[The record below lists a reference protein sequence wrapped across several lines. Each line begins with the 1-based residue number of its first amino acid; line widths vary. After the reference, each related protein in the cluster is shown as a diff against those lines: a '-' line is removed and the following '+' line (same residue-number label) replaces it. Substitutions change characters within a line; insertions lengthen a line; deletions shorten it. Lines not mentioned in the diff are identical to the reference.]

1 MFHPWTN
8 GEPAAA
14 DAVLDI
20 TTQAGLDQVRARIL
34 REQWAAAQ
42 TLTAV
47 LLGRAFQA
55 FYGEAACGPEGETSS
70 EPSLR
75 ALLPED
81 VNTVPTGDVADRH
94 QGPTR
99 YADQAAARV
108 CQTGR
113 PLGCGLKTPPGAW
126 TGRSRLRTSLCANPL
141 SPRDRSSRSLVRI
154 PADPWVAIRQAY
166 ETTPISFRRLA
177 PRTGSAA
184 PPPAATVLAAAGHV
198 MGSSAHRHAIR
209 RGPGKPCTAIGRRS
223 RMPEGW
229 DDPRGLDR
237 HQTVTPAGD
246 DRPTG

>member
-42 TLTAV
+42 TLTATAV

-55 FYGEAACGPEGETSS
+55 FCGEAACGPEGETSS

-94 QGPTR
+94 QGPIR

-126 TGRSRLRTSLCANPL
+126 TGRSRLRTSPRANPL

-177 PRTGSAA
+177 ATHGIRSTTTSRNRPRCRWSCHGLFCAPSRHSARA
-184 PPPAATVLAAAGHV
+184 KETMHGDRTALPDAGR
-198 MGSSAHRHAIR
+198 MG
-209 RGPGKPCTAIGRRS
+209 
-223 RMPEGW
+223 
-229 DDPRGLDR
+229 
-237 HQTVTPAGD
+237 
-246 DRPTG
+246 RPKGA

>member
-55 FYGEAACGPEGETSS
+55 FCGEAACGPEGETSS

-81 VNTVPTGDVADRH
+81 VNTVPTGDVADRLTVIK
-94 QGPTR
+94 GPSDTR
-99 YADQAAARV
+99 TRLL
-108 CQTGR
+108 
-113 PLGCGLKTPPGAW
+113 LGFAKL
-126 TGRSRLRTSLCANPL
+126 
-141 SPRDRSSRSLVRI
+141 
-154 PADPWVAIRQAY
+154 ADPR
-166 ETTPISFRRLA
+166 
-177 PRTGSAA
+177 AA
-184 PPPAATVLAAAGHV
+184 
-198 MGSSAHRHAIR
+198 
-209 RGPGKPCTAIGRRS
+209 
-223 RMPEGW
+223 
-229 DDPRGLDR
+229 D
-237 HQTVTPAGD
+237 
-246 DRPTG
+246 